1 MILVLRISRMTACV
15 NYLAV
20 IFDLSWIGLSAT
32 LCAESRTT
40 EVKLKNVDNDDA
52 RNVTI
57 DLSASVSNQSVS
69 LSLGEKFSYTLKG
82 AQSTQ
87 GFSVQGMPYWMHR
100 AGDCLVGQ
108 AIKSGNYSVK
118 IHAIS
123 QSGVSAPYILNIFV
137 QAASSLN

>member
-15 NYLAV
+15 NFFTV
-20 IFDLSWIGLSAT
+20 IFALFWIGLTAT
-32 LCAESRTT
+32 LTAESRTT
-40 EVKLKNVDNDDA
+40 EVKLKHVDNDVSSS
-52 RNVTI
+52 VTV
-57 DLSASVSNQSVS
+57 DLLAESNQSVS
-69 LSLGEKFSYTLKG
+69 LSLGEKFSYSLKG

-108 AIKSGNYSVK
+108 AIKPGKYSVK

-123 QSGVSAPYILNIFV
+123 QSGVSAPCILNIIV
-137 QAASSLN
+137 QAPASLN